1 MSRIN
6 LYTEVPD
13 KSGLSSDDYLVID
26 GTTNG
31 TRRIKA
37 KSLIA
42 LDSTDS
48 ASLKALISAASLW
61 TSDYARPSGG
71 TWSVNRDMI
80 VEPTKALAR
89 VNDFVYFSV
98 TDSLYRIIRIYSSGS
113 STMMEL
119 SQICR
124 FEIGEGEIDESM
136 LDENLSDKINDAVQK
151 TREVAGKPLSEDITA
166 EDISEAIGFDMEARY
181 MKLVSVDSTTVNSAD
196 DRTVR
201 YWWSGKGFVYF
212 PCYDNVTVGSSVC
225 QYLMDNSGQ
234 LKVRKGIKTG
244 NHTYSWDPEWTVI
257 GENDDAENAVVKG
270 LRNLIP
276 DSTYSGENQK
286 VSTYLNHAAYSAS
299 DYTNTSI
306 PSSIGSVPYHY
317 DIPDGFN
324 VSVSAEGRAI
334 EVYDSISGTVYQ
346 TSATP
351 SSNYIIRNLIPGHLC
366 TYNVLDQ
373 NGYVIQY
380 GSIKDVARVR
390 MIYPGFNNEQT
401 DPYNIRDLGGW
412 SCDGGRLKY
421 GVIYRG
427 SELFSVIDRSD
438 GTTFTPNVSLSDAQ
452 KKFFISFLG
461 IKDEIDFHQR
471 GTMDSK
477 GAQLASDVG
486 YLNVVLNHYQNIF
499 RNEKVKVRTIITRI
513 ADDIR
518 AGKPVYM
525 HCQAGADR
533 TAVISM
539 ILEALCGV
547 SQSDCDTDYELSS
560 YSCRYNIPVDI
571 SQSGSWQANRRVRN
585 TGAGYASWREMM
597 TGFVGALS
605 GSTLKDKIIGYLLT
619 IGVTIDD
626 INDIRHGL
634 IDGEPTVLTAEDFAG
649 ITGASEY
656 TITINTNGNVYI
668 NEALPAQQSVV
679 MNASAYSPFTIKLS
693 RVYANYELDT
703 LTVNV
708 SNYIP
713 TTNIVS
719 NPCGNDPY
727 FNPGTGVLTIPSVTG
742 PVTINVSAVNRFSK
756 RPEVWQTASSSI
768 NNPDGDNTYDLNGT
782 TLASIPMYSFVWHTG
797 LKRLFKET
805 SRSGTVST
813 LSPVYGST
821 FNVIIDQLT
830 VSSGQYRSSLT
841 CAQYLDYYQ
850 NGIPIMCVFYDGSHY
865 RFSTVVDVSKSPYT
879 NEYYIYAACFEGIS
893 NSTFLH
899 NTLSAESVSGD
910 GTNPLFSL
918 DNGLIEFMEKAE
930 IDSNLALKL
939 DGENGSVSVNAPE
952 YWSGSTPATPM
963 MTGAY
968 QLEGEYCTVTCTAKM
983 VQGWLYV
990 FYRLP
995 LVPLSDVMTSIIS
1008 DGIEYVVK
1016 TDTINSI
1023 NCVNIYRK
1031 DGQNHASAND
1041 VPFTIRYRYSTNG
1054 LVHSGYT
1061 QAEVNNMINN
1071 REDEIARL
1079 LAEI

>member
-6 LYTEVPD
+6 LYTEIPD
-13 KSGLSSDDYLVID
+13 KSGLSSDDYLVVD
-26 GTTNG
+26 GDSNG

-37 KSLIA
+37 LDLIA
-42 LDSTDS
+42 MDATYT
-48 ASLKALISAASLW
+48 KLISVDDEAVNTADDR
-61 TSDYARPSGG
+61 TARYWWRGKG
-71 TWSVNRDMI
+71 
-80 VEPTKALAR
+80 
-89 VNDFVYFSV
+89 FVYFPCYDNVNIGGSV
-98 TDSLYRIIRIYSSGS
+98 CQYFLSNDGKIKYRLGTKTGEHRY
-113 STMMEL
+113 TWDATWTV
-119 SQICR
+119 
-124 FEIGEGEIDESM
+124 IGE
-136 LDENLSDKINDAVQK
+136 NDNVVLN
-151 TREVAGKPLSEDITA
+151 TRKVAGKALSEDVTA
-166 EDISEAIGFDMEARY
+166 ADIASAIGFDMEARY
-181 MKLVSVDSTTVNSAD
+181 MRLVSVDATSVNAAD

-212 PCYDNVTVGSSVC
+212 PCYDNVSVGASVC
-225 QYLMDNSGQ
+225 QYFMANSGK
-234 LKVRKGIKTG
+234 LKVRKGVKTG
-244 NHTYSWDPEWTVI
+244 LHTYNWDAEWTVI
-257 GENDDAENAVVKG
+257 GENDDGGNAVVKG

-286 VSTYLNHAAYSAS
+286 VLTYLSHAAYSAS
-299 DYTNTSI
+299 DYTNTSV
-306 PSSIGSVPYHY
+306 PSSVGSLPYHY
-317 DIPDGFN
+317 DIPNGFN
-324 VSVSAEGRAI
+324 VSVSSEGRAV
-334 EVYDSISGTVYQ
+334 EVYDSVSGTVYR
-346 TSATP
+346 TSVTP
-351 SSNYIIRNLIPGHLC
+351 SSNYTIRNLIPGRLC

-380 GSIKDVARVR
+380 GSIKDTARVR

-412 SCDGGRLKY
+412 SCDSGRLKY

-427 SELFSVIDRSD
+427 SELFSVVDRSD

-452 KKFFISFLG
+452 KKFFVKFLG
-461 IKDEIDFHQR
+461 IKDEIDFHRR

-486 YLNVVLNHYQNIF
+486 YLNVPLNHYQNIF
-499 RNEKVKVRTIITRI
+499 RNEKVQLRTIITRI

-539 ILEALCGV
+539 IIEALCGV
-547 SQSDCDTDYELSS
+547 SQNDCDTDYELSS

-571 SQSGSWQANRRVRN
+571 SQSGAWQANRRARN

-597 TGFVGALS
+597 TGFVSSLS

-626 INDIRHGL
+626 INAIRHGL
-634 IDGEPTVLTAEDFAG
+634 IDGEPAVLTAGDFAS

-656 TITINTNGNVYI
+656 AVTINTNGNVYV
-668 NEALPAQQSVV
+668 NGEAPAQTSFV
-679 MNASAYSPFTIKLS
+679 MQASAYSPLTIKFS
-693 RVYANYELDT
+693 RVYSNYDLDT
-703 LTVNV
+703 LEVEV
-708 SNYIP
+708 SNYNP
-713 TTNIVS
+713 SRIVS
-719 NPCGNDPY
+719 DPCGNDPY

-742 PVTINVSAVNRFSK
+742 AVAINVSAVNRFSK
-756 RPEVWQTASSSI
+756 RPEVWQTGSSSI

-782 TLASIPMYSFVWHTG
+782 SLASMPMYSFVWHTG

-821 FNVIIDQLT
+821 FNVIIDKLT

-841 CAQYLDYYQ
+841 CAQYLDCYQ
-850 NGIPIMCVFYDGSHY
+850 NGIPVMCVFYDGGHY
-865 RFSTVVDVSKSPYT
+865 RFSIIVDVNKDVQSNK
-879 NEYYIYAACFEGIS
+879 YYIYAACFEGVS
-893 NSTFLH
+893 NGALLY
-899 NTLSAESVSGD
+899 NTLSAEGVSGD
-910 GTNPLFSL
+910 GTNPLFS
-918 DNGLIEFMEKAE
+918 IEDDLVQLMDRTE
-930 IDSNLALKL
+930 IESNLAEKL
-939 DGENGSVSVNAPE
+939 DGENGGVSVDTPE

-963 MTGAY
+963 MTGSY

-1008 DGIEYVVK
+1008 DNIEYVVK

-1023 NCVNIYRK
+1023 NYVNIYRR

-1041 VPFTIRYRYSTNG
+1041 VSFTIRYKYSNNG
-1054 LVHSGYT
+1054 LVHTGYT
-1061 QAEVNNMINN
+1061 LAEVNNMINN
-1071 REDEIARL
+1071 RENEIAGL
-1079 LAEI
+1079 LSEL